1 MKFNNIL
8 VILNPENEKQ
18 YALARAVR
26 LVKEQKSHQKV
37 RITVFLSVYDLSYE
51 MSALL
56 SSEERA
62 EMHQGVIEQRTLA
75 IQPYLEKYAIQ
86 ISNLKLKWYGIAM
99 KQKPL
104 LTKSKSMNMILSSSI
119 RKKKKVLP
127 P

>member
-1 MKFNNIL
+1 
-8 VILNPENEKQ
+8 
-18 YALARAVR
+18 
-26 LVKEQKSHQKV
+26 
-37 RITVFLSVYDLSYE
+37 

-75 IQPYLEKYAIQ
+75 IQPYLEKYADPNIEFETKVVWH
-86 ISNLKLKWYGIAM
+86 SNEAEAITHEVEK
-99 KQKPL
+99 
-104 LTKSKSMNMILSSSI
+104 MNMILSSSI